1 MLMNLWLI
9 NNGKTENQ
17 LQYLYDSNIVLSN
30 SIMILFYY
38 LTWKLVIR
46 CVMVKNEKNIHHNI
60 LD

>member
-17 LQYLYDSNIVLSN
+17 LQYLYDSNVVLSN